1 MDSTTLTAERIFDW
15 SARFGL
21 LSALLVW
28 GLLASGVGG
37 HLVIALMAASFVAS
51 YLYVWYQ
58 LRLKATGRA
67 HQNDGLG
74 LVLSCL
80 LPLGAMGAI
89 PLMMLT
95 FFPVAF
101 RG

>member
-1 MDSTTLTAERIFDW
+1 M
-15 SARFGL
+15 
-21 LSALLVW
+21 W

-51 YLYVWYQ
+51 FLFVWYQ
-58 LRLKATGRA
+58 LHLKATGRD
-67 HQNDGLG
+67 HQHDTQG

-89 PLMMLT
+89 PLRLLS
-95 FFPVAF
+95 FFSVAV